1 MSDYLYRY
9 QSGGSTATSAATG
22 HLLFGAYQGLS
33 LLANG
38 HRVRIQVSAS
48 TGIAVLNGG
57 AANAGTDGMVLAP
70 SNLYELPVVRAGDA
84 SQIQIARRDTNNPV
98 VYWSIWKEIQYTFD

>member
-22 HLLFGAYQGLS
+22 HLLFGVYDGLS
-33 LLANG
+33 LLADG
-38 HRVRIQVSAS
+38 HRVKIQVGAS
-48 TGIAVLNGG
+48 TGIAFLNGG

-70 SNLYELPVVRAGDA
+70 SSLYELPVLRAGDA
-84 SQIQIARRDTNNPV
+84 SQIQIARASTNNPI
-98 VYWSIWKEIQYTFD
+98 VYWSIWKEIQYVFN